1 MSAIDLDDY
10 MDWLRAR
17 GVAEEHLRLYR
28 EGAELVLRHV
38 AAEDTVR
45 DVHVEAAIQVEAEAG
60 APERRLANL
69 RTIGARL
76 QGYVAERHDAAAF
89 APPPEDA
96 EAALELADVPRG
108 VGRHARMARQS
119 GAQTAVGADGASVRG
134 TMVDDLAMASSSE
147 PVASGLAPVSPLG
160 PTSTPVGTRPSA
172 PSIRVP
178 AMPFTDGPR
187 PGVMASTRRA
197 TVPPREERPLPGC
210 SCRTRQDT
218 YPDDYFAAWGKIYL
232 LVSGT
237 VGFMIAIFWSR
248 MAALVVS
255 SALAAIGGV
264 ATAATAG
271 WRCSD
276 CRRWIERRGLD
287 EDQRSNELKR
297 RLIFLA
303 IGALAL
309 VICVVA
315 VQKVRAQ
322 RAEERRAL
330 EVLKSFDT
338 DETE

>member
-69 RTIGARL
+69 QTIGARL
-76 QGYVAERHDAAAF
+76 QAYVADHRDAAAF
-89 APPPEDA
+89 APPPEDV
-96 EAALELADVPRG
+96 EAVLELADVPRG
-108 VGRHARMARQS
+108 VGRHARLARQS
-119 GAQTAVGADGASVRG
+119 GAQAAVGTDGASVRG
-134 TMVDDLAMASSSE
+134 TMVDDLAPASASAE
-147 PVASGLAPVSPLG
+147 SGLAPVSALG
-160 PTSTPVGTRPSA
+160 PTSTPLGTRPSA

-187 PGVMASTRRA
+187 PGVMASTGRA

-210 SCRTRQDT
+210 GCRTRQDT

-237 VGFMIAIFWSR
+237 VGFVVALFWSR
-248 MAALVVS
+248 MAALVLG
-255 SALAAIGGV
+255 SALAAVGAV
-264 ATAATAG
+264 ASAATAG
-271 WRCSD
+271 WRCTD
-276 CRRWIERRGLD
+276 CRRWVERRGLD
-287 EDQRSNELKR
+287 ENQRSNELER
-297 RLIFLA
+297 RLIFAA

-309 VICVVA
+309 VIGVVT
-315 VQKVRAQ
+315 VQKMRAQ
-322 RAEERRAL
+322 AAEERRAL
-330 EVLKSFDT
+330 EVLKSLDT
-338 DETE
+338 DETGD